1 MCHSLGYV
9 IPRNLVPSE
18 HQTGS
23 KQDYH
28 ENDVAQASK
37 PAFADKMSALH
48 FHHDRVPKAGMTIL
62 PE

>member
-1 MCHSLGYV
+1 MSFRRKLFSIERCAGF
-9 IPRNLVPSE
+9 
-18 HQTGS
+18 